1 MWCCFVSFKNIHKL
15 SCAIN
20 LSSPQP
26 PIPTLFWRPIH
37 VALCG
42 SISFLLTTAWCFVIC
57 SYYFLGGG
65 YPDCHHQ
72 LPPLCFHH
80 QQDDGHCVL
89 LCEIFSRV
97 CVPTVPV
104 PGHRLR
110 VFFTLV
116 SPTNL
121 LSKRTGPVFPFISL
135 LVSPH
140 PCHHLVLSD
149 FLFFASLLYVK
160 WYLIFLLFFS
170 YHL

>member
-1 MWCCFVSFKNIHKL
+1 MLPYVD
-15 SCAIN
+15 
-20 LSSPQP
+20 
-26 PIPTLFWRPIH
+26 LFH
-37 VALCG
+37 
-42 SISFLLTTAWCFVIC
+42 SFLPLHGVSSFVVIITYL
-57 SYYFLGGG
+57 SGSLAVDTQIVTIG
-65 YPDCHHQ
+65 
-72 LPPLCFHH
+72 FHH
-80 QQDDGHCVL
+80 QQDDGHCML

-140 PCHHLVLSD
+140 PCHQLVLSD

-160 WYLIFLLFFS
+160 LYLIFLLCFS